1 MSSPRDAA
9 VTIVGGGAI
18 GCAVAYHLAKS
29 GVRDIQL
36 LDKAD
41 VASATSSQAAGFVGQ
56 SRTTLDRTRL
66 AIASARLYARM
77 EEETGYTAD
86 WRETGSLRVA
96 TEPGRIHEFRAIAAI
111 ADSVGLEVEIVEPQR
126 AAEICPVIDPRNV
139 VCALW
144 VPSDGYV
151 QPNSLTNAYASAARD
166 LGVTVSTHSPVTAVT
181 VRNAAVEAVVTPFG
195 SHRTEMVINAAG
207 PWAYGLA
214 ASLGIEL
221 PIIPVRHSFFITEPV
236 DGWHADIPCLRFPDL
251 QVYARGEVGSIL
263 CGGFERRA
271 TSLDPRGIAVASELF
286 AEPDWDVLGGFAGSV
301 EPMLPDVTRAG
312 VKAVFRGW
320 PAFAPDGRF
329 VVGPVPGLR
338 GFVMAAACNAHGV
351 SGSAGI
357 AQHLVESLS
366 GDPSPYVQSLSPA
379 RFLNRDW
386 SWHDCRPRAQAIYE
400 DYYALPPEPATAA

>member
-1 MSSPRDAA
+1 MSVPRDAA

-18 GCAVAYHLAKS
+18 GCAVAYHLARS

-36 LDKAD
+36 LEKGDLA
-41 VASATSSQAAGFVGQ
+41 AATSSQAAGFVGQ

-66 AIASARLYARM
+66 AIASARLYAHM

-86 WRETGSLRVA
+86 WRPSGSLRIA
-96 TEPGRIHEFRAIAAI
+96 TEPARVREFRTIAAI
-111 ADSVGLEVEIVEPQR
+111 AESVGLEVEIVDAQR
-126 AAEICPVIDPRNV
+126 AAEICPVIDPRTV

-166 LGVTVSTHSPVTAVT
+166 LGVSICTHTPVTGIV
-181 VRNAAVEAVVTPFG
+181 VRNAAVEGVVTPFG
-195 SHRTEMVINAAG
+195 AHRTEMVINAAG

-214 ASLGIEL
+214 ASVGVEL

-236 DGWHADIPCLRFPDL
+236 EGWHPDIPCLRFADM

-271 TSLDPRGIAVASELF
+271 TSLDPRGVKVASTLL
-286 AEPDWDVLGGFAGSV
+286 AEPDWDVLGDFASSV
-301 EPMLPDVTRAG
+301 EAIIPDVGRAG

-338 GFVMAAACNAHGV
+338 GLVMAAACNAHGV

-357 AQHLVESLS
+357 AQHLVESIS

-379 RFLNRDW
+379 RFLGHDW
-386 SWHDCRPRAQAIYE
+386 NWEDSRTRAKAVYE
-400 DYYALPPEPATAA
+400 QYYALPAESLPAA